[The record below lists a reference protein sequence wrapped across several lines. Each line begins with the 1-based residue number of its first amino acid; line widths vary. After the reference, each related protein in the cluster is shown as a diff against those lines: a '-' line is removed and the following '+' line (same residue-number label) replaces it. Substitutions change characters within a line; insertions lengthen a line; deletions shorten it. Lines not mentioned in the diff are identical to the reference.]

1 MISMITKSLLIWLS
15 LVSPNT
21 EKAKNTNPIPQ
32 TQESIQT
39 TLSENPRFNKGNTVS
54 SQKFLE
60 ILQWDIKQKIINWT
74 LVYFD
79 KHVTFKLTTDEKAQL
94 KKDLWQYLSKYPNVI
109 KLEWKQ
115 VILNLDENSF
125 QALFKTLLPYFG
137 KWEALKDYPDII
149 KTNDRMILNHIKKS
163 KGDKAEFYFY
173 HYFWYLVMDIVES
186 MWGNMTIWYYTAQML
201 EAMPIKYIK
210 WKTYNKSFLN
220 ADIKSLPLYY

>member
-1 MISMITKSLLIWLS
+1 MITKGLLVWLS
-15 LVSPNT
+15 LLSQNWA
-21 EKAKNTNPIPQ
+21 EIKNNEIIPQ
-32 TQESIQT
+32 TQEKIHET
-39 TLSENPRFNKGNTVS
+39 FSENPKINEENTVS
-54 SQKFLE
+54 SQEFLE
-60 ILQWDIKQKIINWT
+60 ILQWDINQKIINGT

-79 KHVTFKLTTDEKAQL
+79 KHVTFKLTPDEKAQL
-94 KKDLWQYLSKYPNVI
+94 KNDVWQYLSKYPNVI

-163 KGDKAEFYFY
+163 KGNKAEFYFY

-186 MWGNMTIWYYTAQML
+186 MWWNMTIWYYTQQML
-201 EAMPIKYIK
+201 KAMPIKYIK
-210 WKTYNKSFLN
+210 WKTYNESFLN
-220 ADIKSLPLYY
+220 ADIKMLPLYY

>member
-1 MISMITKSLLIWLS
+1 MLTYTVDSAEWDTM
-15 LVSPNT
+15 NH
-21 EKAKNTNPIPQ
+21 IPM
-32 TQESIQT
+32 
-39 TLSENPRFNKGNTVS
+39 
-54 SQKFLE
+54 
-60 ILQWDIKQKIINWT
+60 KQKIINWT

-94 KKDLWQYLSKYPNVI
+94 KKDLWQYLLKYPNVI

-125 QALFKTLLPYFG
+125 QALFKILLPYFG

-163 KGDKAEFYFY
+163 KGNKAEFYFY

-186 MWGNMTIWYYTAQML
+186 MWGHMTIWYYTAQML
-201 EAMPIKYIK
+201 KAMPIK
-210 WKTYNKSFLN
+210 
-220 ADIKSLPLYY
+220 